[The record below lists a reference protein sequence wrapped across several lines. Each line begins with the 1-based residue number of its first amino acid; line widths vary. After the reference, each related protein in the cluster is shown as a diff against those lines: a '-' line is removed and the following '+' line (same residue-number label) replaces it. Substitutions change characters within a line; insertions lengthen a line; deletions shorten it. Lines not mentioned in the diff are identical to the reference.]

1 MYYFLYIGVFIF
13 GTIIGSF
20 LNVCIFRIPN
30 NESIAFPPSH
40 CGNCKHELKPL
51 DLVPILSWI
60 FLKGKCRYCKE
71 KISCQYPILEG
82 VCGLL
87 FLLVYINY
95 GNSIDSIKYMV
106 LTALLLVIGVID
118 FKTQDVYD
126 STIIF
131 GIIMGIVFII
141 LNKYFYGEA
150 NFVSALLGAIIPA
163 IIIAIFAY
171 FNAMGWGD
179 VEIIFLVGLFLN
191 FKMNMLN
198 LFLAIVIGG
207 LVACFL
213 LVVKKKGGKD
223 KMAFGP
229 YIALSSYI
237 VILFGNQIL
246 NWYLGFLN

>member
-1 MYYFLYIGVFIF
+1 MYNVLLVGIFIF

-40 CGNCKHELKPL
+40 CGKCKHQLKTL
-51 DLVPILSWI
+51 DLVPILSWV

-71 KISCQYPILEG
+71 KISYQYPLLEG
-82 VCGLL
+82 ITGIL
-87 FLLVYINY
+87 FLLIYIYY
-95 GNSIDSIKYMV
+95 GNSVDSIKYML

-131 GIIMGIVFII
+131 GIIMGIIFII
-141 LNKYFYGEA
+141 INKFLNNDF
-150 NFVSALLGAIIPA
+150 NLISVILGALIPA

-191 FKMNMLN
+191 FKLNMLN

-207 LVACFL
+207 LIACLL
-213 LVVKKKGGKD
+213 LVAKKKGGKD

-246 NWYLGFLN
+246 NWYLGFMN